1 MDSEFW
7 ISELTD
13 DDVPAVVALCRTALD
28 LPEDAAEAAEIVLR
42 LRENT
47 GTAGWAAHPRRLA
60 GFIALV
66 PAAAGATLSGV
77 PISMTGG
84 RVIGV
89 VLGSVS
95 HRDPSIGHVDL
106 VAVDPQQRRRGVGRA
121 LVSRIEGALAGL
133 GAGDVVIAGNPPYYG
148 WPGIDVRYTP
158 AICAAMALGFEQDQP
173 AWNMT
178 ADLGKPDALALR
190 PTAPGEQRLA
200 AGGIT
205 VRRAGL
211 EDVPALVEFAL
222 TNFGSGWAGEI
233 AHSVGRDRA
242 GCHVAVG
249 AAGEILGFA
258 AYGSSRPSW
267 FGPMGTAPAVQGLGI
282 GSVLLRR
289 CLADQKAAGYESVQI
304 GWVGPVPFYS
314 GAVGARV
321 ERVFFLYRKQL

>member
-1 MDSEFW
+1 VDSEFW

-47 GTAGWAAHPRRLA
+47 GTEGWAAYPRKLA

-66 PAAAGATLSGV
+66 PAAGALSGQ
-77 PISMTGG
+77 PISASGG

-106 VAVDPQQRRRGVGRA
+106 VAVEPEQRRRGVGRA

-133 GAGDVVIAGNPPYYG
+133 GTGDVVIAGNPPYYG

-158 AICAAMALGFEQDQP
+158 ALCAATALGFEPDQP

-178 ADLGKPDALALR
+178 ADLGKPDSLGLR
-190 PTAPGEQRLA
+190 PTAPAEQRIA

-211 EDVPALVEFAL
+211 EDVPALIEFAL

-242 GCHVAVG
+242 GCHMAVG

-289 CLADQKAAGYESVQI
+289 CLADQKAAGYDRVQI

-321 ERVFFLYRKQL
+321 ERVFCLYRKQL